1 MKQSFLDNYREK
13 IRPKLAK
20 KLGKKN
26 LLAVPRILK
35 VVVNAGIGDIAKD
48 KEKREKAINTLASIT
63 GQRPQIRPAKKAIAD
78 FKIRQGDPIGL
89 KVTLRGR
96 RAYDFLQKLFTI
108 VLPRVRDFQGVK
120 RGSFDRQANYTLA
133 LTEQIIFPEVDYD
146 KIDRVRG
153 MEITFVTS
161 TKDKKEAKL
170 LLEELGMPFQRSNH

>member
-1 MKQSFLDNYREK
+1 MPDNFLNKYRKK
-13 IRPKLAK
+13 IAPRLAK

-26 LLAVPRILK
+26 LLAVPRIVK
-35 VVVNAGIGDIAKD
+35 VVINVGIGDIAKD
-48 KEKREKAINTLASIT
+48 KEKREKAINTLASVT
-63 GQRPQIRPAKKAIAD
+63 GQKPQIRPAKKAIAE

-96 RAYDFLQKLFTI
+96 RAYDFLQKLFTV

-120 RGSFDRQANYTLA
+120 RGSFDKQANYTLA

-161 TKDKKEAKL
+161 TSDKKEAKA
-170 LLEELGMPFQRSNH
+170 LLEELGLPFQGKN

>member
-1 MKQSFLDNYREK
+1 MTFLEQYRKK
-13 IRPKLAK
+13 IAPKLAK

-26 LLAVPRILK
+26 LLAVPRIAK
-35 VVVNAGIGDIAKD
+35 VIVNIGIGDIAKD
-48 KEKREKAINTLASIT
+48 KEKREKAINTLAAIT

-108 VLPRVRDFQGVK
+108 VLPRIRDFQGVK
-120 RGSFDRQANYTLA
+120 RGSFDKQANYTLA
-133 LTEQIIFPEVDYD
+133 LTEQIVFPEADYD

-153 MEITFVTS
+153 MEITFATN
-161 TKDKKEAKL
+161 TKDKKEARM
-170 LLEELGMPFQRSNH
+170 LLEELGMPFEKNI